1 MADEIILTKL
11 DEEADRILDAFEE
24 RTGLDGEDDG
34 DKRTYP
40 IEGTEHE
47 IDVVQTLTDIDEDW
61 TEHVGVQDPG

>member
-1 MADEIILTKL
+1 MADTITLTKL

-24 RTGLDGEDDG
+24 RTGLEAEDDV
-34 DKRTYP
+34 DRRVYP
-40 IEGTEHE
+40 VEGTEHE